1 MNKRIKPI
9 LVSPKK
15 TIRQVMETIN
25 EAPHQVPPAPAGMVL
40 VVDGDNTL
48 LGIATD
54 GDIRRAILRNTPLN
68 TPIEQIMNKNPFTVE
83 NQVSRSEV
91 LAKIYEEIRRRK
103 VPDKKIDK
111 IILLNQKR
119 QVDDV
124 VSFFEIWKSSEA
136 KVKEICVV
144 GLGYVGLTL
153 ALTYA
158 DAGFM
163 VVGVE
168 SQKEVLKSLKKGQPH
183 FHEVGLE
190 PLLKYHLDK
199 NFIVK
204 EKLTSAPSDV
214 YFLCVG
220 TPLDKNKKPDLNYLQ
235 KATEQIAGVLKEGDL
250 VILRS
255 TVPLGITR
263 SFVIPIL
270 EKISGLKAGKDFHIS
285 FAPERT
291 IEGKALE
298 ELRTL
303 PQVIGGIDKIS
314 AEMTSNL
321 FSLLTSTIILVD
333 SLEAAEMIKLINNT
347 YRDVT
352 FAFANELAI
361 LCDKLKLDTV
371 KIIEAANKGYDRSN
385 IPVPSPG
392 VGGACLV
399 KDPYILIE
407 SAKKYGHLPKFASL
421 SRQTNEIM
429 PEFVA
434 NKVINFFQQNNLD
447 LKKDKVLLVGF
458 AFKGRPET
466 SDIRNSTTL
475 DVLALLQKKV
485 KNIYGFDP
493 VASAKEIRSYKVKTA
508 DLVESF
514 QDASCVLIMN
524 NHPSYENWP
533 IYKYLKKT
541 KKPTLFLD
549 CWHIFSKEIV
559 EKIKGVTYDGL
570 GVD

>member
-25 EAPHQVPPAPAGMVL
+25 EAPHQAPPAPAGMVL

-533 IYKYLKKT
+533 I
-541 KKPTLFLD
+541 
-549 CWHIFSKEIV
+549 
-559 EKIKGVTYDGL
+559 
-570 GVD
+570 